1 MLKRIKSFGKLLSLC
16 LEIKSSAKVKST
28 YKANSLVTG
37 DKVLAK
43 TFNKFFD
50 NVAATLGIKY
60 EKLPSNYDSNYNL
73 DELIIRHNNHASILT
88 IKNKYAELN
97 PTFTF
102 RRLIRGKYP

>member
-60 EKLPSNYDSNYNL
+60 EKLPSNYDSNNNL
-73 DELIIRHNNHASILT
+73 DELIIRHNNHATILA
-88 IKNKYAELN
+88 IKNKYALIN